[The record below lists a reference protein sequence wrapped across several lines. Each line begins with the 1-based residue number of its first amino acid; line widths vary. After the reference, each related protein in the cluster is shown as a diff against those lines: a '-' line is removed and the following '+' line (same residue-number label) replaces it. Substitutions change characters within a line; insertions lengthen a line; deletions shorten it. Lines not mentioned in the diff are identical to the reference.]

1 MTDSTYSIGSIVRA
15 RSREWIVQ
23 SGSTPQRLKL
33 RPLSGSDADETV
45 IVPSLEPVPP
55 TSASFAPPDPTKCG
69 NAAQAE
75 LMRDA
80 LRMKLRNGAGPFRS
94 FGNLGVSPRPYQLV
108 PLLMALKMPVTRL
121 LVADDVGIGK
131 TIEASLIV
139 RELFDRGEISRFAVL
154 CPPHLVD
161 QWTGELKRHFH
172 FNAVALTG
180 RTVTRLERDIPAG
193 ESIFDHY
200 KAVVISLDYI
210 KSEKHRDNFLSAAP
224 EFVVVDEAHT
234 CSHGGVGTQYRY
246 DLVRKLAAD
255 ASRHMLLLTATPH
268 SGDREAFYRLIA
280 LLKPE
285 FHALMDERKDD
296 KELRAALG
304 RHFVQRHRID
314 IENDWGGKSIFP
326 KRLTK
331 EVDYSL
337 TPDWSAYLKLIY
349 EHCQEL
355 ARRASEKGVHATFYG
370 YTALALLRCA
380 SSSPAA
386 AAKAFQNR
394 LDRLASEDEPPADDE
409 DDDSLPNLVGFEKAA
424 DLRAMQKMATQL
436 TDAADP
442 KLAELD
448 KTLDDLFKGKE
459 PFHPVVFCSYIET
472 AKYVAEHL
480 KKRYSLKGFD
490 VRAVTGEIASDDRE
504 LLVNELAES
513 EKRILVAT
521 DCLSEGINLQH
532 GFDAVIHYDMVWNPT
547 RHEQREGR
555 VDRYG
560 QPRSE
565 VKCVMLYSHDNAV
578 DGLVLNVI
586 VRKAQEIRK
595 ELGVSVPVPADDA
608 RIRSAIL
615 QAFLLKKKKNE
626 QQLDFFDI
634 LDSDSP
640 QLKELDD
647 LWTDAREREK
657 KNRTIFA
664 QKGLKPADVAPE
676 LEKTTAVLGTESDV
690 ARFVSNAL
698 AALGATLGEQAG
710 IYTFSPQLLEKPL
723 RERLEEAG
731 VAVSKPRKIAF
742 SQSAADGHAG
752 VEFIPRTHPLVSV
765 LADCTLE
772 SALADEPSGKVLAVR
787 ASAFRTKDVKVK
799 TVLAVLRLRH
809 QLKRT
814 KGGVERTMI
823 GEETVSLVSTGTGSW
838 ECVNP
843 GGAQSSASAGLVSPT
858 PSGDLTPAAA
868 QKQIED
874 ALAKLSASKTTLAAI
889 AKARSEALLADHRR
903 VRDASGD
910 KGAYSVS
917 PVIPPDVMGIY
928 VYLSDSAF

>member
-1 MTDSTYSIGSIVRA
+1 MADATYTIGSIVKA

-23 SGSTPQRLKL
+23 SGSTDTRLRL
-33 RPLSGSDADETV
+33 RPLSGSEADETV
-45 IVPSLEPVPP
+45 IVPSLEAEPP
-55 TSASFAPPDPTKCG
+55 TSATFAPPDPAKLG

-75 LMRDA
+75 LLRDA
-80 LRMKLRNGAGPFRS
+80 LRMKLRSGAGPFRS

-131 TIEASLIV
+131 TIESALVV

-161 QWTGELKRHFH
+161 QWTSELKRHFN
-172 FNAVALTG
+172 FNAVALTS
-180 RTVTRLERDIPAG
+180 RTVSRLERDVPNN
-193 ESIFDHY
+193 ESIFAY
-200 KAVVISLDYI
+200 YNAVVVSLDYI
-210 KSEKHRDNFLSAAP
+210 KSEKHRHNFLSAAP
-224 EFVVVDEAHT
+224 EFIVVDEAHT
-234 CSHGGVGTQYRY
+234 CSYGGTGLQYRY
-246 DLVRKLAAD
+246 KLVSELAKD
-255 ASRHMLLLTATPH
+255 TSRHMLLLTATPH

-285 FHALMDERKDD
+285 FYALMDERKDD
-296 KELRAALG
+296 KALRAELG

-314 IENDWGGKSIFP
+314 IENDWDGKSIFP

-337 TPDWSAYLKLIY
+337 TPDWSTYLKLIY

-394 LDRLASEDEPPADDE
+394 LDRLASDDEPPSDDE
-409 DDDSLPNLVGFEKAA
+409 DDDTLPNLVGFENAA
-424 DLRAMQKMATQL
+424 DLRELKRLATEL
-436 TDAADP
+436 EDVADP

-448 KTLDDLFKGKE
+448 KTLDDLFKGRE

-480 KKRYSLKGFD
+480 QKRYSPKGFD
-490 VRAVTGEIASDDRE
+490 VRAVTGELASDDRE
-504 LLVNELAES
+504 LVVNELAES

-532 GFDAVIHYDMVWNPT
+532 GFNAVIHYDMVWNPT

-560 QPRSE
+560 QPRPE
-565 VKCVMLYSHDNAV
+565 VRCAMLYSHDNPV
-578 DGLVLNVI
+578 DGIVLNVI

-595 ELGVSVPVPADDA
+595 ELGVTVPVPADDA
-608 RIRSAIL
+608 RINAAIL
-615 QAFLLKKKKNE
+615 QAFLLKKKPNE
-626 QQLDFFDI
+626 QQMDFM
-634 LDSDSP
+634 
-640 QLKELDD
+640 DD
-647 LWTDAREREK
+647 LFAGSSELKAIDDVWTDARESEK

-664 QKGLKPADVAPE
+664 QKGLKPEDVAPE
-676 LEKTTAVLGTESDV
+676 LEKTTAALGTEADV
-690 ARFVSNAL
+690 ARFVSHAL
-698 AALGATLGEQAG
+698 AALSAPLGEHAG
-710 IYTFSPQLLEKPL
+710 IYSFSPQLLDKPI
-723 RERLEEAG
+723 RERLEDAG
-731 VAVSKPRKIAF
+731 VAIEKSRKIAF
-742 SQSAADGHAG
+742 SQSAADGHPS
-752 VEFIPRTHPLVSV
+752 VEFISRTHPLVSV

-787 ASAFRTKDVKVK
+787 AAAFRSKDVTSK

-814 KGGVERTMI
+814 KDGVERTMI
-823 GEETVSLVSTGTGSW
+823 GEETVSLISTGNGPFQPVDKSF
-838 ECVNP
+838 
-843 GGAQSSASAGLVSPT
+843 VSPF
-858 PSGDLTPAAA
+858 PSDDISPAAA
-868 QKQIED
+868 AKQITD
-874 ALAKLSASKTTLAAI
+874 ALARLAASQSELAAI
-889 AKARSEALLADHRR
+889 AKARAEALLADHRN

-910 KGAYSVS
+910 KGSYSVS
-917 PVIPPDVMGIY
+917 PVLPSDIMGIY
-928 VYLSDSAF
+928 VFLPQL

>member
-1 MTDSTYSIGSIVRA
+1 MADATYSIGSIVKA

-23 SGSTPQRLKL
+23 GGSTDKRLRL

-45 IVPSLEPVPP
+45 IVPSLESEPP
-55 TSASFAPPDPTKCG
+55 TSASFTPPDPSKLG

-75 LMRDA
+75 LLRDA
-80 LRMKLRNGAGPFRS
+80 LRMKLRSGAGPFRS

-131 TIEASLIV
+131 TIEAALIV

-161 QWTGELKRHFH
+161 QWAGELKRHFN
-172 FNAVALTG
+172 FNAVALTS
-180 RTVTRLERDIPAG
+180 RTVSRLERDIPVG
-193 ESIFDHY
+193 ESLFDHY

-210 KSEKHRDNFLSAAP
+210 KSETHRHNFLSAAP
-224 EFVVVDEAHT
+224 EFIVVDEAHT
-234 CSHGGVGTQYRY
+234 CSYGGTGLQYRY
-246 DLVRKLAAD
+246 KLVSELAND
-255 ASRHMLLLTATPH
+255 ATRHMLLLTATPH

-285 FHALMDERKDD
+285 FAALMDESKND
-296 KELRAALG
+296 KQLRAELG

-314 IENDWGGKSIFP
+314 IENEWDGKSIFP

-331 EVDYSL
+331 DFDYPM
-337 TPDWSAYLKLIY
+337 TTDWSAYLKLIY
-349 EHCQEL
+349 EHCREL
-355 ARRASEKGVHATFYG
+355 ANRASQEGVNAAFYG

-386 AAKAFQNR
+386 AAMAFQNR
-394 LDRLASEDEPPADDE
+394 LDRLSSEDEAPVDGDE
-409 DDDSLPNLVGFEKAA
+409 DDSLPNLVGFEKAA
-424 DLRAMQKMATQL
+424 DLREMKRRAAL
-436 TDAADP
+436 LADAHDP
-442 KLAELD
+442 KLAA
-448 KTLDDLFKGKE
+448 LDDALDELFNDDK
-459 PFHPVVFCSYIET
+459 PFHPVIFCSYVET

-480 KKRYSLKGFD
+480 RKRYSIKGFD
-490 VRAVTGEIASDDRE
+490 VRAVTGELASADRE
-504 LLVNELAES
+504 LVVNELAES

-560 QPRSE
+560 QPRPE
-565 VKCVMLYSHDNAV
+565 VKCAMLYSHDNAV

-595 ELGVSVPVPADDA
+595 ELGVSVPVPADDS
-608 RIRSAIL
+608 RINAAIL
-615 QAFLLKKKKNE
+615 QAFLLKGKPDVS
-626 QQLDFFDI
+626 QMDFFDK
-634 LDSDSP
+634 LYDGTP
-640 QLKELDD
+640 ELKAIDEM
-647 LWTDAREREK
+647 WSDAREREK

-664 QKGLKPADVAPE
+664 QKGLKPEDVAPE
-676 LEKTTAVLGTESDV
+676 LEKTTTALGTTADV
-690 ARFVSNAL
+690 ARFVSHAL
-698 AALGATLGEQAG
+698 AVLSAPLGEQAG
-710 IYTFSPQLLEKPL
+710 IYSFSPQLLDQPI

-731 VAVSKPRKIAF
+731 VPVAKTRKVAF
-742 SQSAADGHAG
+742 AQSAADGHPG
-752 VEFIPRTHPLVSV
+752 VEFVSRTHPLVSV

-787 ASAFRTKDVKVK
+787 AAAYRSKDVTSK
-799 TVLAVLRLRH
+799 TTLVVLRLRH

-814 KGGVERTMI
+814 KDGVARTMI
-823 GEETVSLVSTGTGSW
+823 GEETVSLVSIGTGQWNCADASF
-838 ECVNP
+838 VAP
-843 GGAQSSASAGLVSPT
+843 APSADIL
-858 PSGDLTPAAA
+858 PAAA
-868 QKQIED
+868 EKQISDTLARLAASESELA
-874 ALAKLSASKTTLAAI
+874 ALAK
-889 AKARSEALLADHRR
+889 ARAEALLADHRR
-903 VRDASGD
+903 VRDAAGD
-910 KGAYSVS
+910 KGTYSVS
-917 PVIPPDVMGIY
+917 PVLPSDIMGIY
-928 VYLSDSAF
+928 VFLPVQ

>member
-1 MTDSTYSIGSIVRA
+1 MADATYSIGSIVKA

-23 SGSTPQRLKL
+23 GGSTDKRLRL

-45 IVPSLEPVPP
+45 IVPSLESEPP
-55 TSASFAPPDPTKCG
+55 TSASFTPPDPSKLG

-75 LMRDA
+75 LLRDA
-80 LRMKLRNGAGPFRS
+80 LRMKLRSGAGPFRS

-131 TIEASLIV
+131 TIEAALIV

-161 QWTGELKRHFH
+161 QWAGELKRHFN
-172 FNAVALTG
+172 FNAVALTS
-180 RTVTRLERDIPAG
+180 RTVSRLERDIPVG
-193 ESIFDHY
+193 ESLFDHY

-210 KSEKHRDNFLSAAP
+210 KSETHRHNFLSAAP
-224 EFVVVDEAHT
+224 EFIVVDEAHT
-234 CSHGGVGTQYRY
+234 CSYGGTGLQYRY
-246 DLVRKLAAD
+246 KLVSELAND
-255 ASRHMLLLTATPH
+255 ATRHMLLLTATPH

-285 FHALMDERKDD
+285 FAALMDESKND
-296 KELRAALG
+296 KQLRAELG

-314 IENDWGGKSIFP
+314 IENEWDGKSIFP

-331 EVDYSL
+331 DFDYPM
-337 TPDWSAYLKLIY
+337 TTDWSAYLKLIY
-349 EHCQEL
+349 EHCREL
-355 ARRASEKGVHATFYG
+355 ANRASQEGVNAAFYG

-386 AAKAFQNR
+386 AAMAFQNR
-394 LDRLASEDEPPADDE
+394 LDRLSSEDEAPVDGE
-409 DDDSLPNLVGFEKAA
+409 EDDSLPNLVGFEKAA
-424 DLRAMQKMATQL
+424 DLREMKRRAAL
-436 TDAADP
+436 LADAHDP
-442 KLAELD
+442 KLAA
-448 KTLDDLFKGKE
+448 LDDALDELFNDDK
-459 PFHPVVFCSYIET
+459 PFHPVIFCSYVET

-480 KKRYSLKGFD
+480 RKRYSIKGFD
-490 VRAVTGEIASDDRE
+490 VRAVTGELASADRE
-504 LLVNELAES
+504 LVVNELAES

-560 QPRSE
+560 QPRPE
-565 VKCVMLYSHDNAV
+565 VKCAMLYSHDNAV

-595 ELGVSVPVPADDA
+595 ELGVSVPVPADDS
-608 RIRSAIL
+608 RINAAIL
-615 QAFLLKKKKNE
+615 QAFLLKGKPDVS
-626 QQLDFFDI
+626 QMDFFDK
-634 LDSDSP
+634 LYDDTP
-640 QLKELDD
+640 ELKAIDEM
-647 LWTDAREREK
+647 WSDAREREK

-664 QKGLKPADVAPE
+664 QKGLKPEDVAPE
-676 LEKTTAVLGTESDV
+676 LEKTTTALGTTADV
-690 ARFVSNAL
+690 ARFVSHAL
-698 AALGATLGEQAG
+698 AVLSAPLGEQAG
-710 IYTFSPQLLEKPL
+710 IYSFSPQLLDQPI

-731 VAVSKPRKIAF
+731 VPVAKTRKVAF
-742 SQSAADGHAG
+742 AQSAADGHPG
-752 VEFIPRTHPLVSV
+752 VEFVSRTHPLVSV

-787 ASAFRTKDVKVK
+787 AAAYRSKDVTSK
-799 TVLAVLRLRH
+799 TTLVVLRLRH

-814 KGGVERTMI
+814 KDGVARTMI
-823 GEETVSLVSTGTGSW
+823 GEETVSLVSIGTGQWNCADASF
-838 ECVNP
+838 VAP
-843 GGAQSSASAGLVSPT
+843 APSADIL
-858 PSGDLTPAAA
+858 PAAA
-868 QKQIED
+868 EKQISDTLARLAASESELA
-874 ALAKLSASKTTLAAI
+874 ALAK
-889 AKARSEALLADHRR
+889 ARAEALLADHRR
-903 VRDASGD
+903 VRDAAGD
-910 KGAYSVS
+910 KGTYSVS
-917 PVIPPDVMGIY
+917 PVLPSDIMGIY
-928 VYLSDSAF
+928 VFLPVQ

>member
-1 MTDSTYSIGSIVRA
+1 MAEAIYSIGSIVKA

-23 SGSTPQRLKL
+23 SGSTGTRLRL

-45 IVPSLEPVPP
+45 IVPSLEADPP
-55 TSASFAPPDPTKCG
+55 TSASFAPPDPARRG

-80 LRMKLRNGAGPFRS
+80 LRMKLRSGAGPFRS

-131 TIEASLIV
+131 TIEAALVV

-161 QWTGELKRHFH
+161 QWTCELKRHFN
-172 FNAVALTG
+172 FNAVALTS
-180 RTVTRLERDIPAG
+180 RTISRLERDIPVG
-193 ESIFDHY
+193 ESLFDHY
-200 KAVVISLDYI
+200 KAIVISLDYI
-210 KSEKHRDNFLSAAP
+210 KSQTHRHNFLSSAP
-224 EFVVVDEAHT
+224 EFIIVDEAHT
-234 CSHGGVGTQYRY
+234 CSYGGIGLQYRY
-246 DLVRKLAAD
+246 KLVSELAKD

-296 KELRAALG
+296 RELRAELG
-304 RHFVQRHRID
+304 LHFVQRHRID
-314 IENDWGGKSIFP
+314 IENEWGGQSIFP
-326 KRLTK
+326 KRNQMETNYKLNSDTQ
-331 EVDYSL
+331 
-337 TPDWSAYLKLIY
+337 AYLQLIY
-349 EHCQEL
+349 DHCRDL
-355 ARRASEKGVHATFYG
+355 AQKAGSEGVNASFYG

-394 LDRLASEDEPPADDE
+394 IDRLGHDEEATAPDEETDDI
-409 DDDSLPNLVGFEKAA
+409 PNLLGLENAA
-424 DLRAMQKMATQL
+424 DLKELKRLALELKNSS
-436 TDAADP
+436 DP

-448 KTLDDLFKGKE
+448 KILDKYLLDGDDL
-459 PFHPVVFCSYIET
+459 FHPVVFCSYVET
-472 AKYVAEHL
+472 ARYVAEHL
-480 KKRYSLKGFD
+480 QKRYSPKGFD
-490 VRAVTGEIASDDRE
+490 VRAVTGELASDDRE
-504 LLVNELAES
+504 LIVNELAES

-532 GFDAVIHYDMVWNPT
+532 GFDAVVHYDMVWNPT

-560 QPRSE
+560 QPRGE
-565 VKCVMLYSHDNAV
+565 VRCVMLYSEENPV
-578 DGLVLNVI
+578 DGLVLQVI
-586 VRKAQEIRK
+586 VRKAAEIRK
-595 ELGVSVPVPADDA
+595 ELGISVPIPEDDT
-608 RIRSAIL
+608 RVNKAIL
-615 QAFLLKKKKNE
+615 QAFLLKKKPGD
-626 QQLDFFDI
+626 QQMDFMDQLFSGSSDI
-634 LDSDSP
+634 
-640 QLKELDD
+640 KELETV
-647 LWTDAREREK
+647 WSDAREREK
-657 KNRTIFA
+657 KNRTIFV

-690 ARFVSNAL
+690 ERFVSHAL
-698 AALGATLGEQAG
+698 AALDAPLGAQAG
-710 IYTFSPQLLEKPL
+710 IYTFSPHLLEKPI
-723 RERLEEAG
+723 RERLDEAG
-731 VAVSKPRKIAF
+731 VAVDKPRKIVF
-742 SQSAADGHAG
+742 SQSAADGHPG
-752 VEFIPRTHPLVSV
+752 VEFISRTHPLVSV

-772 SALADEPSGKVLAVR
+772 SALAGESSGKVLAVR
-787 ASAFRTKDVKVK
+787 TAVFRTKDVSSR

-814 KGGVERTMI
+814 KNGVERTMI
-823 GEETVSLVSTGTGSW
+823 GEETVSLVSTGNAPWKCADRSFK
-838 ECVNP
+838 
-843 GGAQSSASAGLVSPT
+843 SPA
-858 PSGDLTPAAA
+858 PSGDLLPAAA
-868 QKQIED
+868 EKQIQD
-874 ALAKLSASKTTLAAI
+874 ALARLSASQSELGAI
-889 AKARSEALLADHRR
+889 AKARAEALLADHRN

-917 PVIPPDVMGIY
+917 PVLPPDIMGIY
-928 VYLSDSAF
+928 VYLPQV

>member
-1 MTDSTYSIGSIVRA
+1 MTDTTYSIGSIVKA

-23 SGSTPQRLKL
+23 GGSTDKRLRL
-33 RPLSGSDADETV
+33 RPLSGSEADETV
-45 IVPSLEPVPP
+45 IVPSLESEPP
-55 TSASFAPPDPTKCG
+55 TSATFTPPDPSKLG

-75 LMRDA
+75 LLRDA
-80 LRMKLRNGAGPFRS
+80 LRMKLRSGAGPFRS
-94 FGNLGVSPRPYQLV
+94 FGNLGISPRPYQLV

-131 TIEASLIV
+131 TIEAALVV

-161 QWTGELKRHFH
+161 QWTSELKRHFN
-172 FNAVALTG
+172 FSAVALTS
-180 RTVTRLERDIPAG
+180 RTVSRLERDIPVG
-193 ESIFDHY
+193 ESLFDHY
-200 KAVVISLDYI
+200 KAVVVSLDYI
-210 KSEKHRDNFLSAAP
+210 KSEKHRHNFLSTAP
-224 EFVVVDEAHT
+224 EFIIVDEAHT
-234 CSHGGVGTQYRY
+234 CSYGGTGLQYRY
-246 DLVRKLAAD
+246 TLVSELAKD
-255 ASRHMLLLTATPH
+255 TSRHMLLLTATPH

-296 KELRAALG
+296 KQLRAELG

-314 IENDWGGKSIFP
+314 IENEWGGKSIFP
-326 KRLTK
+326 KRLAK
-331 EVDYSL
+331 DVDYSM
-337 TPDWSAYLKLIY
+337 TADWSAYLKLIY

-355 ARRASEKGVHATFYG
+355 AHRASQEGVNAAFYG

-394 LDRLASEDEPPADDE
+394 LDRLSSEDEVPVDDE
-409 DDDSLPNLVGFEKAA
+409 ENDALPNLVGFENAT
-424 DLRAMQKMATQL
+424 DLREMKRRTALLA
-436 TDAADP
+436 DAHDP
-442 KLAELD
+442 KLAALNN
-448 KTLDDLFKGKE
+448 TLDELFAGDE

-480 KKRYSLKGFD
+480 RKRYAAKGFD
-490 VRAVTGEIASDDRE
+490 VRAVTGELASADRE
-504 LLVNELAES
+504 LVVNELAES

-565 VKCVMLYSHDNAV
+565 VKCAMLYSHDNAV

-595 ELGVSVPVPADDA
+595 ELGVSVPVPADDS
-608 RIRSAIL
+608 RINAAIL
-615 QAFLLKKKKNE
+615 QAFLLKGKPDAH
-626 QQLDFFDI
+626 QLDFFDK
-634 LDSDSP
+634 LYEGTP
-640 QLKELDD
+640 ELKAIDD
-647 LWTDAREREK
+647 IWSDAREREK

-664 QKGLKPADVAPE
+664 QKGLKPEDVAPE
-676 LEKTTAVLGTESDV
+676 LDKTTSALGTETDV
-690 ARFVSNAL
+690 ARFVSHAL
-698 AALGATLGEQAG
+698 AALSAPLGEQAG
-710 IYTFSPQLLEKPL
+710 ICSFSPYLLEKPI

-731 VAVSKPRKIAF
+731 VPVAKVRKIAF
-742 SQSAADGHAG
+742 AQAAADGHPG
-752 VEFIPRTHPLVSV
+752 VEFVSRTNPLVSI

-787 ASAFRTKDVKVK
+787 AAAFRSKDVTSK
-799 TVLAVLRLRH
+799 TTLAVLRLRH

-814 KGGVERTMI
+814 KDGVARTMI
-823 GEETVSLVSTGTGSW
+823 GEETLSLVSIGNGPW
-838 ECVNP
+838 DCADACFGMP
-843 GGAQSSASAGLVSPT
+843 APSADIS
-858 PSGDLTPAAA
+858 PAAA
-868 QKQIED
+868 EKQISD
-874 ALAKLSASKTTLAAI
+874 ALARLSASESELAAI
-889 AKARSEALLADHRR
+889 AQKRAEALLADHRR

-910 KGAYSVS
+910 KGTYSVS
-917 PVIPPDVMGIY
+917 PVLPPDIMGVY
-928 VYLSDSAF
+928 VFLPML

>member
-1 MTDSTYSIGSIVRA
+1 MAYTIGSIVKA

-23 SGSTPQRLKL
+23 SGSTDTRLRL
-33 RPLSGSDADETV
+33 RPLSGSEADETV
-45 IVPSLEPVPP
+45 IVPSLEPEPP
-55 TSASFAPPDPTKCG
+55 TSASFAPPDPTKLG

-75 LMRDA
+75 LLRDA
-80 LRMKLRNGAGPFRS
+80 LRMKLRSGAGPFRS

-131 TIEASLIV
+131 TIEAALVV

-161 QWTGELKRHFH
+161 QWTGELKRHFN

-180 RTVTRLERDIPAG
+180 RTVSRLERDIPEG

-210 KSEKHRDNFLSAAP
+210 KSETHRYHFLSAAP
-224 EFVVVDEAHT
+224 EFIIVDEAHT
-234 CSHGGVGTQYRY
+234 CSYGGTGLQYRY
-246 DLVRKLAAD
+246 KLVGELAKD

-280 LLKPE
+280 LLRPE
-285 FHALMDERKDD
+285 FYALMDERKDD
-296 KELRAALG
+296 KKLRAELG

-314 IENDWGGKSIFP
+314 IENEWGGKSIFP
-326 KRLTK
+326 RRNQMETNYKLNSDTQ
-331 EVDYSL
+331 
-337 TPDWSAYLKLIY
+337 AYLQLIY
-349 EHCQEL
+349 DHCREL
-355 ARRASEKGVHATFYG
+355 AQKAESEGVNAGFYG

-394 LDRLASEDEPPADDE
+394 IDRLGQDDE
-409 DDDSLPNLVGFEKAA
+409 ATASDDETDDIPDLLGLENVA
-424 DLRAMQKMATQL
+424 DLKELKRLAIELKNSS
-436 TDAADP
+436 DP

-448 KTLDDLFKGKE
+448 KILDKHLLDGKD
-459 PFHPVVFCSYIET
+459 PFHPVIFCSYIET
-472 AKYVAEHL
+472 AKYVAGHL
-480 KKRYSLKGFD
+480 QKRYSPKGFD
-490 VRAVTGEIASDDRE
+490 VREVTGELASDDRE
-504 LLVNELAES
+504 LVVNELAES

-532 GFDAVIHYDMVWNPT
+532 GFDAVVHYDMVWNPT

-560 QPRSE
+560 QPRGE
-565 VKCVMLYSHDNAV
+565 VRCVMLYSEENPV
-578 DGLVLNVI
+578 DGLVLQVI
-586 VRKAQEIRK
+586 VRKAAEIRK
-595 ELGVSVPVPADDA
+595 ELGISVPIPEDDS
-608 RIRSAIL
+608 RVNKAIL
-615 QAFLLKKKKNE
+615 QAFLLKKKPGD
-626 QQLDFFDI
+626 QQMDFMDQ
-634 LDSDSP
+634 LYAGSSD
-640 QLKELDD
+640 LMELETV
-647 LWTDAREREK
+647 WKDAREREK

-664 QKGLKPADVAPE
+664 QKGLKPEDVAPE
-676 LEKTTAVLGTESDV
+676 LEKTTAALGTEADV
-690 ARFVSNAL
+690 ARFVSHAL
-698 AALGATLGEQAG
+698 AALSAPLGEQSG
-710 IYTFSPQLLEKPL
+710 IYSFSPQLLEKPI

-731 VAVSKPRKIAF
+731 VAVEKPRKIAF
-742 SQSAADGHAG
+742 LQSAADGHPG
-752 VEFIPRTHPLVSV
+752 VEFISRTNPLVSV

-787 ASAFRTKDVKVK
+787 AAAFRSKDVASK

-814 KGGVERTMI
+814 KDGVERTMI
-823 GEETVSLVSTGTGSW
+823 GEETVSLISTGNGPFQPVDKSF
-838 ECVNP
+838 
-843 GGAQSSASAGLVSPT
+843 VSPA
-858 PSGDLTPAAA
+858 PSGDISPAAA
-868 QKQIED
+868 EKQITD
-874 ALAKLSASKTTLAAI
+874 ALARLAASQSELDAI
-889 AKARSEALLADHRR
+889 AKERAEALLADHRN

-917 PVIPPDVMGIY
+917 PVLPSDIMGVYVFLPP
-928 VYLSDSAF
+928 L

>member
-1 MTDSTYSIGSIVRA
+1 MAEAAYTIGSIVRA

-23 SGSTPQRLKL
+23 SGSSPRRLKL
-33 RPLSGSDADETV
+33 RPLSGSDMDETV
-45 IVPSLEPVPP
+45 IVPMLEPEPP
-55 TSASFAPPDPTKCG
+55 TSASFAPPDPTKLG

-80 LRMKLRNGAGPFRS
+80 LRMKLRSSAGPFRS

-131 TIEASLIV
+131 TIEASLVV

-172 FNAVALTG
+172 FSAVALTG

-224 EFVVVDEAHT
+224 EFIVVDEAHT

-255 ASRHMLLLTATPH
+255 SSRHMLLLTATPH

-280 LLKPE
+280 LLRPE
-285 FHALMDERKDD
+285 FHALMEERKDD
-296 KELRAALG
+296 KELRAELG

-314 IENDWGGKSIFP
+314 IENDWGGTSIFP
-326 KRLTK
+326 QRLTK
-331 EVDYSL
+331 EVDYPL
-337 TPDWSAYLKLIY
+337 TPDWSSYLKLIY

-355 ARRASEKGVHATFYG
+355 ARRASEQGVHATFYG

-394 LDRLASEDEPPADDE
+394 LDRLASDDEPPADE
-409 DDDSLPNLVGFEKAA
+409 GDDDSLPNLVGFEDAA
-424 DLRAMQKMATQL
+424 DLRELKRLATEL
-436 TDAADP
+436 EDAADP

-472 AKYVAEHL
+472 ARYVAEHL
-480 KKRYSLKGFD
+480 KKRYSPKGFD
-490 VRAVTGEIASDDRE
+490 VRAVTGEIASADRE
-504 LLVNELAES
+504 LVVDELAES

-560 QPRSE
+560 QPRPK
-565 VKCVMLYSHDNAV
+565 VKCAMLYSHENPV
-578 DGLVLNVI
+578 DGIVLNVI
-586 VRKAQEIRK
+586 VRKAQEIRR
-595 ELGVSVPVPADDA
+595 ELGVTVPVPADDA
-608 RIRSAIL
+608 RINAAIL
-615 QAFLLKKKKNE
+615 QAFLLKKKPNG
-626 QQLDFFDI
+626 QQMDFMDDLFAG
-634 LDSDSP
+634 SP
-640 QLKELDD
+640 ELKALDD
-647 LWTDAREREK
+647 VWTDARESER

-676 LEKTTAVLGTESDV
+676 LEKTTAVLGAESDV

-698 AALGATLGEQAG
+698 AALDAPLGGQAG
-710 IYTFSPQLLEKPL
+710 IYTFSPHLLDKAI

-731 VAVSKPRKIAF
+731 VAVAKPRKIAF
-742 SQSAADGHAG
+742 SQSAADGHPG
-752 VEFIPRTHPLVSV
+752 VEFIPRTHPLASV
-765 LADCTLE
+765 LADGTLE
-772 SALADEPSGKVLAVR
+772 SALADEPSGKVLAAR
-787 ASAFRTKDVKVK
+787 ASVFRTKDVKAK

-814 KGGVERTMI
+814 KGGEECTMI
-823 GEETVSLVSTGTGSW
+823 GEETVSLVSTGT
-838 ECVNP
+838 
-843 GGAQSSASAGLVSPT
+843 SAFTLADKCPASPK
-858 PSGDLTPAAA
+858 PSGDLSSSAAE
-868 QKQIED
+868 KQIKD
-874 ALAKLSASKTTLAAI
+874 ALTKLSGSESDLASI
-889 AKARSEALLADHRR
+889 AKARADALLADHRR

-917 PVIPPDVMGIY
+917 PVLPPDIMGVY
-928 VYLSDSAF
+928 VYLPEFNA

>member
-1 MTDSTYSIGSIVRA
+1 MADATYSIGSIVKA

-23 SGSTPQRLKL
+23 GGSTDKRLRL

-45 IVPSLEPVPP
+45 IVPSLESEPP
-55 TSASFAPPDPTKCG
+55 TSASFTPPDPSKLG

-75 LMRDA
+75 LLRDA
-80 LRMKLRNGAGPFRS
+80 LRMKLRSGAGPFRS

-131 TIEASLIV
+131 TIEAALIV

-161 QWTGELKRHFH
+161 QWAGELKRHFN
-172 FNAVALTG
+172 FNAVALTS
-180 RTVTRLERDIPAG
+180 RTVSRLERDIPVG
-193 ESIFDHY
+193 ESLFDHY

-210 KSEKHRDNFLSAAP
+210 KSETHRHNFLSAAP
-224 EFVVVDEAHT
+224 EFIVVDEAHT
-234 CSHGGVGTQYRY
+234 CSYGGTGLQYRY
-246 DLVRKLAAD
+246 KLVSELAND
-255 ASRHMLLLTATPH
+255 ATRHMLLLTATPH

-285 FHALMDERKDD
+285 FAALMDESKND
-296 KELRAALG
+296 KQLRAELG

-314 IENDWGGKSIFP
+314 IENEWDGKSIFP

-331 EVDYSL
+331 DFDYPM
-337 TPDWSAYLKLIY
+337 TTDWSAYLKLIY
-349 EHCQEL
+349 EHCREL
-355 ARRASEKGVHATFYG
+355 ANRASQEGVNAAFYG

-386 AAKAFQNR
+386 AAMAFQNR
-394 LDRLASEDEPPADDE
+394 LDRLSSEDEAPVDGDE
-409 DDDSLPNLVGFEKAA
+409 DDSLPNLVGFEKAA
-424 DLRAMQKMATQL
+424 DLREMKRRAAL
-436 TDAADP
+436 LADAHDP
-442 KLAELD
+442 KLAA
-448 KTLDDLFKGKE
+448 LDDALDELFNDDK
-459 PFHPVVFCSYIET
+459 PFHPVIFCSYVET

-480 KKRYSLKGFD
+480 RKRYSIKGFD
-490 VRAVTGEIASDDRE
+490 VRAVTGELASADRE
-504 LLVNELAES
+504 LVVNELAES

-560 QPRSE
+560 QPRPE
-565 VKCVMLYSHDNAV
+565 VKCAMLYSHDNAV

-595 ELGVSVPVPADDA
+595 ELGVSVPVPADDS
-608 RIRSAIL
+608 RINAAIL
-615 QAFLLKKKKNE
+615 QAFLLKGKPDVS
-626 QQLDFFDI
+626 QMDFFDK
-634 LDSDSP
+634 LYDGTP
-640 QLKELDD
+640 ELKAIDEM
-647 LWTDAREREK
+647 WSDAREREK

-664 QKGLKPADVAPE
+664 QKGLKPEDVAPE
-676 LEKTTAVLGTESDV
+676 LEKTTTALGTTADV
-690 ARFVSNAL
+690 ARFVSHAL
-698 AALGATLGEQAG
+698 AVLSAPLGEQAG
-710 IYTFSPQLLEKPL
+710 IYSFSPQLLDQPI

-731 VAVSKPRKIAF
+731 VPVAKTRKVAF
-742 SQSAADGHAG
+742 AQSAADGHPG
-752 VEFIPRTHPLVSV
+752 VEFVPRTHPLVSV

-787 ASAFRTKDVKVK
+787 AAAYRSKDVTSK
-799 TVLAVLRLRH
+799 TTLVVLRLRH

-814 KGGVERTMI
+814 KDGVARTMI
-823 GEETVSLVSTGTGSW
+823 GEETVSLVSIGTGQWNCADASF
-838 ECVNP
+838 VAP
-843 GGAQSSASAGLVSPT
+843 APSADIL
-858 PSGDLTPAAA
+858 PAAA
-868 QKQIED
+868 EKQISDTLARLAASESELA
-874 ALAKLSASKTTLAAI
+874 ALAK
-889 AKARSEALLADHRR
+889 ARAEALLADHRR
-903 VRDASGD
+903 VRDAAGD
-910 KGAYSVS
+910 KGTYSVS
-917 PVIPPDVMGIY
+917 PVLPSDIMGIY
-928 VYLSDSAF
+928 VFLPVQ

>member
-1 MTDSTYSIGSIVRA
+1 MPDLTYTVGSIVKA

-23 SGSTPQRLKL
+23 GGSTASRLKL

-55 TSASFAPPDPTKCG
+55 TSASFAPPDPTKRG
-69 NAAQAE
+69 NAAQSE

-80 LRMKLRNGAGPFRS
+80 LRMKLRSGAGPFRS

-131 TIEASLIV
+131 TIEAALVV

-161 QWTGELKRHFH
+161 QWTSELKRHFH
-172 FNAVALTG
+172 FNAVALTS
-180 RTVTRLERDIPAG
+180 RTVTRLERDIPVG

-210 KSEKHRDNFLSAAP
+210 KSETHRHNFLSAAP
-224 EFVVVDEAHT
+224 EFIVVDEAHT
-234 CSHGGVGTQYRY
+234 CTFGGVGLQYRY
-246 DLVRKLAAD
+246 ELVKELAKD
-255 ASRHMLLLTATPH
+255 VSRHMMFLTATPH

-296 KELRAALG
+296 KDLRAELG

-314 IENDWGGKSIFP
+314 IESEWGGKSIFP
-326 KRLTK
+326 KRETRDVK
-331 EVDYSL
+331 YSL

-349 EHCQEL
+349 DHCREL
-355 ARRASEKGVHATFYG
+355 ADRAAEGGGRAAFYG

-386 AAKAFQNR
+386 AEKAFQNR
-394 LDRLASEDEPPADDE
+394 LDRLNSDDEPPAEDE
-409 DDDSLPNLVGFEKAA
+409 DDDSLPNLVGFEKAS
-424 DLRAMQKMATQL
+424 DLRDMMQMASQL
-436 TDAADP
+436 SDAADP

-459 PFHPVVFCSYIET
+459 PFHPVVFCSFIET

-480 KKRYSLKGFD
+480 QKRYSSKGFE
-490 VRAVTGEIASDDRE
+490 VRAVTGEIASADRE
-504 LLVNELAES
+504 LVVNELAES
-513 EKRILVAT
+513 GKRILVAT

-565 VKCVMLYSHDNAV
+565 VRCAMLYGTNNPV
-578 DGLVLNVI
+578 DGLVFNVI
-586 VRKAQEIRK
+586 TEKAREIRK
-595 ELGVSVPVPADDA
+595 ELGVCVPVPADDA
-608 RIRSAIL
+608 SINSAIL
-615 QAFLLKKKKNE
+615 QAFLLKKKPGE
-626 QQLDFFDI
+626 QQLDFFEQ
-634 LDSDSP
+634 LFTGSP
-640 QLKELDD
+640 ELKAIDD

-664 QKGLKPADVAPE
+664 QSGLKPADVAPE
-676 LEKTTAVLGTESDV
+676 LEKTAAVLGTESDV
-690 ARFVSNAL
+690 ARFVSPAL
-698 AALGATLGEQAG
+698 AALDAPLGEQAG
-710 IYTFSPQLLEKPL
+710 IYTFSPNLLDKAI

-731 VAVSKPRKIAF
+731 VAVAKPRKIAF
-742 SQSAADGHAG
+742 SQSSADGHPG

-765 LADCTLE
+765 LADYMLE
-772 SALADEPSGKVLAVR
+772 SALADDSSGKVLAVR
-787 ASAFRTKDVKVK
+787 ASAFRTKDVSSK
-799 TVLAVLRLRH
+799 TILAVLRLRH

-814 KGGVERTMI
+814 RDGVERMMI
-823 GEETVSLVSTGTGSW
+823 GEETISLVSTG
-838 ECVNP
+838 
-843 GGAQSSASAGLVSPT
+843 SSGFSLAEKNFVSPT
-858 PSGDLTPAAA
+858 PSGDLSASAGE
-868 QKQIED
+868 KQITD
-874 ALAKLSASKTTLAAI
+874 ALASIKASDAGLADI
-889 AKARSEALLADHRR
+889 AKARADVLLADHRR

-917 PVIPPDVMGIY
+917 PVLPPDIMGIY
-928 VYLSDSAF
+928 VFLPQV

>member
-1 MTDSTYSIGSIVRA
+1 MAEAAYSIGSIVRA

-23 SGSTPQRLKL
+23 GGSTPHRLRL
-33 RPLSGSDADETV
+33 RPLSGSDMDETV
-45 IVPSLEPVPP
+45 VIPSLEPVPP
-55 TSASFAPPDPTKCG
+55 TSASFAPPDPAKRG

-94 FGNLGVSPRPYQLV
+94 FGSLGVSPRPYQLV

-121 LVADDVGIGK
+121 LVADDVGVGK
-131 TIEASLIV
+131 TVEAALVV

-180 RTVTRLERDIPAG
+180 RTVARLERDIPG
-193 ESIFDHY
+193 GTSIFDHY

-210 KSEKHRDNFLSAAP
+210 KSERHRDNFLSAAP
-224 EFVVVDEAHT
+224 EFIIVDEAHT
-234 CSHGGVGTQYRY
+234 CSHGGIGTQYRY

-255 ASRHMLLLTATPH
+255 SSRHMLLLTATPH

-285 FHALMDERKDD
+285 FHALMEGRKDD
-296 KELRAALG
+296 GELRAELG

-314 IENDWGGKSIFP
+314 IENDWDGKAIFP
-326 KRLTK
+326 RRLTK
-331 EVDYSL
+331 EVDYPL
-337 TPDWSAYLKLIY
+337 TPDWSSYLQLIY
-349 EHCQEL
+349 GHCQEL
-355 ARRASEKGVHATFYG
+355 ARRAAAQGVHATFYG

-394 LDRLASEDEPPADDE
+394 LDRLASDDETPADDE
-409 DDDSLPNLVGFEKAA
+409 DDDSLPNLVGFENAD
-424 DLRAMQKMATQL
+424 DLRELKRLAKELEDT
-436 TDAADP
+436 ADP
-442 KLAELD
+442 KLAGLD
-448 KTLDDLFKGKE
+448 KTLDDLFAGKE

-472 AKYVAEHL
+472 ARYVAEHL
-480 KKRYSLKGFD
+480 RKRYSPKGFE
-490 VRAVTGEIASDDRE
+490 VRAVTGEIASADRE
-504 LLVNELAES
+504 LVVDELAES

-560 QPRSE
+560 QPRPE
-565 VKCVMLYSHDNAV
+565 VRCAMLYSHDNPV
-578 DGLVLNVI
+578 DGIVLNVI
-586 VRKAQEIRK
+586 VRKAQEIRR
-595 ELGVSVPVPADDA
+595 ELGVTVPVPADDA
-608 RIRSAIL
+608 RINAAIL
-615 QAFLLKKKKNE
+615 QAFLLKEKKPNE
-626 QQLDFFDI
+626 QQMDFMEDLFAG
-634 LDSDSP
+634 SSE
-640 QLKELDD
+640 LKALDD
-647 LWTDAREREK
+647 VWTDARESEK

-676 LEKTTAVLGTESDV
+676 LEKTTAILGTESDV
-690 ARFVSNAL
+690 ARFVSHAL
-698 AALGATLGEQAG
+698 AALGAPLGEQDG
-710 IYTFSPQLLEKPL
+710 ICTFSPNLLDL
-723 RERLEEAG
+723 AIRERLEEVG
-731 VAVSKPRKIAF
+731 VAVSKPRRIAF
-742 SQSAADGHAG
+742 SQSAADGHPG
-752 VEFIPRTHPLVSV
+752 VEFIQRTHPLVSV

-787 ASAFRTKDVKVK
+787 ASVFRTKDVKAK

-814 KGGVERTMI
+814 KGGEERTMI
-823 GEETVSLVSTGTGSW
+823 GEETVSLVSTGT
-838 ECVNP
+838 
-843 GGAQSSASAGLVSPT
+843 SAFALADKCLASPK
-858 PSGDLTPAAA
+858 PSGDLSSSAAE
-868 QKQIED
+868 KQIKD
-874 ALAKLSASKTTLAAI
+874 ALAKLSGSESDLASI
-889 AKARSEALLADHRR
+889 AMARADALLADHRR

-917 PVIPPDVMGIY
+917 PVLPPDIMGVY
-928 VYLSDSAF
+928 VYLPELDV

>member
-1 MTDSTYSIGSIVRA
+1 MAEAAYSIGSIVRA

-23 SGSTPQRLKL
+23 GGSTPQRLKL
-33 RPLSGSDADETV
+33 RPLSGSDMDETV
-45 IVPSLEPVPP
+45 IVPSLEPEPP
-55 TSASFAPPDPTKCG
+55 TSASFAPPDPAKLG

-80 LRMKLRNGAGPFRS
+80 LRMKLRSGAGPFRS
-94 FGNLGVSPRPYQLV
+94 FGNLGVTPRPYQLV

-131 TIEASLIV
+131 TIEAALVV

-161 QWTGELKRHFH
+161 QWVSELKRHFH

-180 RTVTRLERDIPAG
+180 RTVTRLERDIPVG

-200 KAVVISLDYI
+200 KVVVISLDYI
-210 KSEKHRDNFLSAAP
+210 KSEKHRDNFLSVAP
-224 EFVVVDEAHT
+224 EFIVVDEAHT

-255 ASRHMLLLTATPH
+255 SSRHMILLTATPH

-296 KELRAALG
+296 KELRAELG

-314 IENDWGGKSIFP
+314 IENDWDGKSIFP
-326 KRLTK
+326 QRLTK

-337 TPDWSAYLKLIY
+337 TSDWSSYLKLIY

-355 ARRASEKGVHATFYG
+355 ARRASEKGVNAAFYG

-394 LDRLASEDEPPADDE
+394 LDRLTSDDEPPAGDE
-409 DDDSLPNLVGFEKAA
+409 DDDSLPNLVGFENAA
-424 DLRAMQKMATQL
+424 DLRELKRLAAEL
-436 TDAADP
+436 EDAADP

-459 PFHPVVFCSYIET
+459 PFHPVVFCSYVET

-480 KKRYSLKGFD
+480 QKRYSTKGFD
-490 VRAVTGEIASDDRE
+490 VRAVTGEIASADRE
-504 LLVNELAES
+504 LVVNELAES

-547 RHEQREGR
+547 CHEQREGR

-560 QPRSE
+560 QPRPE
-565 VKCVMLYSHDNAV
+565 VRCAMLYSHENPV
-578 DGLVLNVI
+578 DGIVLNVI

-595 ELGVSVPVPADDA
+595 ELGVTVPVPADDA
-608 RIRSAIL
+608 RINAAIL
-615 QAFLLKKKKNE
+615 QAFLLKKKPGE
-626 QQLDFFDI
+626 QQMDFMEDLFAG
-634 LDSDSP
+634 SP
-640 QLKELDD
+640 ELKAVDD
-647 LWTDAREREK
+647 VWTDAREREK
-657 KNRTIFA
+657 KNRTIFV
-664 QKGLKPADVAPE
+664 QKGLKPADIAPE
-676 LEKTTAVLGTESDV
+676 MDKTTAILGTESDV

-698 AALGATLGEQAG
+698 AALDAPLGEQDG
-710 IYTFSPQLLEKPL
+710 IYTFSPHLLEKPV
-723 RERLEEAG
+723 RERMEEAG
-731 VAVSKPRKIAF
+731 VAVAKSRKIAF
-742 SQSAADGHAG
+742 SQSAADGHPG

-787 ASAFRTKDVKVK
+787 ASVFRTKEVKAK

-809 QLKRT
+809 KLERT
-814 KGGVERTMI
+814 RDGEKNTMI
-823 GEETVSLVSTGTGSW
+823 GEETVSLVSSGT
-838 ECVNP
+838 
-843 GGAQSSASAGLVSPT
+843 SAFALADKCFVSPK
-858 PSGDLTPAAA
+858 PSDDLSPTAAE
-868 QKQIED
+868 KQIKD
-874 ALAKLSASKTTLAAI
+874 ALEKLAASESDLAAI
-889 AKARSEALLADHRR
+889 AKGRADALLADHRR
-903 VRDASGD
+903 VRDASED
-910 KGAYSVS
+910 KGTYSVS
-917 PVIPPDVMGIY
+917 PVLPPDIMGVY
-928 VYLSDSAF
+928 VYLPEISG

>member
-1 MTDSTYSIGSIVRA
+1 MADVTYTIGSIVKA

-23 SGSTPQRLKL
+23 SGSTDTRLRL
-33 RPLSGSDADETV
+33 RPLSGSEADETV
-45 IVPSLEPVPP
+45 IVPSLEVEPP
-55 TSASFAPPDPTKCG
+55 TSAAFAPPDPAKLG

-75 LMRDA
+75 LLRAA
-80 LRMKLRNGAGPFRS
+80 LRMKLRSGAGPFRS

-131 TIEASLIV
+131 TIEAALVV

-161 QWTGELKRHFH
+161 QWAGELKRHFN

-180 RTVTRLERDIPAG
+180 RTVSRLERDIPEG

-210 KSEKHRDNFLSAAP
+210 KSETHRYHFLSAAP
-224 EFVVVDEAHT
+224 EFIIVDEAHT
-234 CSHGGVGTQYRY
+234 CSYGGTGLQYRY
-246 DLVRKLAAD
+246 KLVGELAKD

-285 FHALMDERKDD
+285 FYALMDERKDD
-296 KELRAALG
+296 KELRAELG

-314 IENDWGGKSIFP
+314 IENEWGGKSIFP

-331 EVDYSL
+331 DADYSM
-337 TPDWSAYLKLIY
+337 TADWSAFLKLIY

-355 ARRASEKGVHATFYG
+355 AKRASDEGCVNAAFYG

-386 AAKAFQNR
+386 AVMAFQNR
-394 LDRLASEDEPPADDE
+394 LDRLASEDEAPIDDE
-409 DDDSLPNLVGFEKAA
+409 EDDSLPNLVGFENAA
-424 DLRAMQKMATQL
+424 DLREMKRMAERLADSQ
-436 TDAADP
+436 DP
-442 KLAELD
+442 KLAALD
-448 KTLDDLFKGKE
+448 KTLDELFKGSE

-480 KKRYSLKGFD
+480 QKRYSSKGFD

-504 LLVNELAES
+504 LIVNELAES

-532 GFDAVIHYDMVWNPT
+532 GFDAVVHYDMVWNPT

-560 QPRSE
+560 QPRTE
-565 VKCVMLYSHDNAV
+565 VKCAMLYSHDNAV

-586 VRKAQEIRK
+586 VRKAKEIRK
-595 ELGVSVPVPADDA
+595 ELGISVPVPADDS
-608 RIRSAIL
+608 RINAAIL
-615 QAFLLKKKKNE
+615 QAFLLKSKPDPH
-626 QQLDFFDI
+626 QTDFFDK
-634 LDSDSP
+634 LFDGAP
-640 QLKELDD
+640 ELKAIDD
-647 LWTDAREREK
+647 IWSDAREREK

-664 QKGLKPADVAPE
+664 QKGLRPEDVAPE
-676 LEKTTAVLGTESDV
+676 LEKTTAALGTEADV
-690 ARFVSNAL
+690 ARFVSHAL
-698 AALGATLGEQAG
+698 AALSAPLGEQSG
-710 IYTFSPQLLEKPL
+710 IYSFSPQLLEKPI

-731 VAVSKPRKIAF
+731 VAVEKPRKIAF
-742 SQSAADGHAG
+742 LQSAADGHPG
-752 VEFIPRTHPLVSV
+752 VEFISRTNPLVSV

-787 ASAFRTKDVKVK
+787 AAAFRSKDVASK

-814 KGGVERTMI
+814 KDGVERTMI
-823 GEETVSLVSTGTGSW
+823 GEETVSLISTGNGPFQPVDKSF
-838 ECVNP
+838 
-843 GGAQSSASAGLVSPT
+843 VSPA
-858 PSGDLTPAAA
+858 PSGDINSAAA
-868 QKQIED
+868 EKQITD
-874 ALAKLSASKTTLAAI
+874 ALARLAASQSELDAI
-889 AKARSEALLADHRR
+889 AKERAEALLADHRN

-917 PVIPPDVMGIY
+917 PVLPSDIMGVYVFLPP
-928 VYLSDSAF
+928 L

>member
-1 MTDSTYSIGSIVRA
+1 MDDAAYSIGSIVKA

-23 SGSTPQRLKL
+23 SGSTPQRLRL
-33 RPLSGSDADETV
+33 RPLSGSEADETV
-45 IVPSLEPVPP
+45 IVPSLEPEPP
-55 TSASFAPPDPTKCG
+55 TSASFAPPDPTKLG

-80 LRMKLRNGAGPFRS
+80 LRMKLRSGAGPFRS
-94 FGNLGVSPRPYQLV
+94 FGNLGISPRPYQLV

-131 TIEASLIV
+131 TIEASLVV

-161 QWTGELKRHFH
+161 QWVSELKRHFH

-180 RTVTRLERDIPAG
+180 RTVTRLERDIPVG

-210 KSEKHRDNFLSAAP
+210 KSEKHRDNFLSVAP
-224 EFVVVDEAHT
+224 EFIVVDEAHT

-255 ASRHMLLLTATPH
+255 TSRHMLLLTATPH

-296 KELRAALG
+296 KELRAELG

-314 IENDWGGKSIFP
+314 IENDWDGKSIFP
-326 KRLTK
+326 QRLTK

-337 TPDWSAYLKLIY
+337 TPDWSSYLKLIY

-394 LDRLASEDEPPADDE
+394 LDRLASDDEPPADD
-409 DDDSLPNLVGFEKAA
+409 DDADTLPNLVGFENAA
-424 DLRAMQKMATQL
+424 DLRELKRLATEL
-436 TDAADP
+436 EDVADP
-442 KLAELD
+442 KLTELD
-448 KTLDDLFKGKE
+448 KTLDELFKGKE

-480 KKRYSLKGFD
+480 KKRYSPKEFD

-560 QPRSE
+560 QPRPE
-565 VKCVMLYSHDNAV
+565 VRCAMLYSHDNPV
-578 DGLVLNVI
+578 DGIVLNVI

-595 ELGVSVPVPADDA
+595 ELGVTVPVPADDA
-608 RIRSAIL
+608 RINAAIL
-615 QAFLLKKKKNE
+615 QAFLLKKKPNE
-626 QQLDFFDI
+626 QQMDF
-634 LDSDSP
+634 
-640 QLKELDD
+640 LDD
-647 LWTDAREREK
+647 LFAGSSELKALDDVWTDARESEK

-690 ARFVSNAL
+690 ARFVSHAL
-698 AALGATLGEQAG
+698 AALSAPLGEQDG
-710 IYTFSPQLLEKPL
+710 IYTFSPHLLEKPI
-723 RERLEEAG
+723 RERLDEAG
-731 VAVSKPRKIAF
+731 VTVAKPRKIAF
-742 SQSAADGHAG
+742 SQSAADGHPG

-787 ASAFRTKDVKVK
+787 ASVFRTKDVTAK

-814 KGGVERTMI
+814 KGGEERTMI
-823 GEETVSLVSTGTGSW
+823 GEETVSLISTVT
-838 ECVNP
+838 
-843 GGAQSSASAGLVSPT
+843 SAFALADKCCASPK
-858 PSGDLTPAAA
+858 PSGDLSPTAAE
-868 QKQIED
+868 KQIKD
-874 ALAKLSASKTTLAAI
+874 ALAKLAASESDLASI
-889 AKARSEALLADHRR
+889 AKGRADALLADHRR

-910 KGAYSVS
+910 KGTYSVS
-917 PVIPPDVMGIY
+917 PVLPPDIMGIY
-928 VYLSDSAF
+928 VFLPDSIF

>member
-1 MTDSTYSIGSIVRA
+1 MAEFSIGSIVKA

-23 SGSTPQRLKL
+23 GGSTPRRLKL
-33 RPLSGSDADETV
+33 RPLSGSDMDETV
-45 IVPSLEPVPP
+45 IVPSLESEPP
-55 TSASFAPPDPTKCG
+55 TSASFAPPDPTKLG

-80 LRMKLRNGAGPFRS
+80 LRMKLRSGAGPFRS

-131 TIEASLIV
+131 TIEAALVV

-161 QWTGELKRHFH
+161 QWVGELKSHFN
-172 FNAVALTG
+172 FNAVGLTG
-180 RTVTRLERDIPAG
+180 RTVSRLERDLPVG

-210 KSEKHRDNFLSAAP
+210 KSEKHRHNFLSAAP
-224 EFVVVDEAHT
+224 EFIVVDEAHT
-234 CSHGGVGTQYRY
+234 CSFGGVGLQYRY
-246 DLVRKLAAD
+246 ELVRELAGD
-255 ASRHMLLLTATPH
+255 ASRHMVFLTATPH

-285 FHALMDERKDD
+285 FHALMDNPGDD
-296 KELRAALG
+296 KLRAELG
-304 RHFVQRHRID
+304 LHFVQRRRID
-314 IENDWGGKSIFP
+314 IENDWDGKSIFP
-326 KRLTK
+326 KRLPK

-337 TPDWSAYLKLIY
+337 TPDWAAYLKLIY

-355 ARRASEKGVHATFYG
+355 ARRAAEEGGHAAFYG

-394 LDRLASEDEPPADDE
+394 LDRLNSDDEPPADDE
-409 DDDSLPNLVGFEKAA
+409 DDDALPNLVGFERAS
-424 DLRAMQKMATQL
+424 DLSEMKHLAENL
-436 TDAADP
+436 SGDADP

-448 KTLDDLFKGKE
+448 RTLDGLFEGRE

-480 KKRYSLKGFD
+480 KKRYSPRGFD
-490 VRAVTGEIASDDRE
+490 VRTVTGEIASADRE
-504 LLVNELAES
+504 LVVNELAES

-560 QPRSE
+560 QPRPE
-565 VKCVMLYSHDNAV
+565 VSCTMLYSHDNPV
-578 DGLVLNVI
+578 DGIVLNVI

-595 ELGVSVPVPADDA
+595 ELGVTVPVPADDSRVNA
-608 RIRSAIL
+608 AIL
-615 QAFLLKKKKNE
+615 QAFLLRQKPGERQMDFMKDLFAGSPELKT
-626 QQLDFFDI
+626 LDVV
-634 LDSDSP
+634 
-640 QLKELDD
+640 
-647 LWTDAREREK
+647 WTDARENEK

-664 QKGLKPADVAPE
+664 QRGLKPADVAPE
-676 LEKTTAVLGTESDV
+676 LEKTAAVLGTEADV
-690 ARFVSNAL
+690 ARFVSHAL
-698 AALGATLGEQAG
+698 AALDAPLGERAG
-710 IYTFSPQLLEKPL
+710 IFTFSPQLLEKPI
-723 RERLEEAG
+723 RERLEEVG
-731 VAVSKPRKIAF
+731 VAVEKPRRIAF
-742 SQSAADGHAG
+742 SQSAADGHPG

-787 ASAFRTKDVKVK
+787 ASVFRTKAVSSK
-799 TVLAVLRLRH
+799 TILAVLRLRH

-814 KGGVERTMI
+814 RDGVERTMI
-823 GEETVSLVSTGTGSW
+823 GEETISIVATGTSGFALSD
-838 ECVNP
+838 NNFAP
-843 GGAQSSASAGLVSPT
+843 PA
-858 PSGDLTPAAA
+858 PSGDLQPAAA
-868 QKQIED
+868 GKQIE
-874 ALAKLSASKTTLAAI
+874 AAIAKLSASGSNLAAI
-889 AKARSEALLADHRR
+889 AKARADALLADHRR
-903 VRDASGD
+903 VRHASGD
-910 KGAYSVS
+910 RGAYSVS
-917 PVIPPDVMGIY
+917 PVLPPDIMGVY
-928 VYLSDSAF
+928 VYLPDSSF